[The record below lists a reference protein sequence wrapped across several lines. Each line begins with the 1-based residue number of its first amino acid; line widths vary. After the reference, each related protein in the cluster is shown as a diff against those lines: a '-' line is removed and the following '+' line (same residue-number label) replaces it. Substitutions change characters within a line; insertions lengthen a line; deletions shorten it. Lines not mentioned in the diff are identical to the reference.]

1 MLEFNPTKRITV
13 DKVLEHS
20 LFNQI
25 RCKGEQIQCKK
36 MIIPEL
42 DDNVRLNV
50 NKYREAIYKDIL
62 RRYPEYNSK

>member
-1 MLEFNPTKRITV
+1 
-13 DKVLEHS
+13 
-20 LFNQI
+20 
-25 RCKGEQIQCKK
+25 

-62 RRYPEYNSK
+62 GRYPEYNSK